1 MAHPELLSSLYEKE
15 IRKFKVAKSFLLC
28 FQKATALATFY
39 CVCFYKNSFKK
50 NRMHAYHYV
59 NKTSTGQMNS
69 IELEKNKICSEWWMI
84 LVFNRELLKNRPNA
98 EDIFAVF
105 NL

>member
-1 MAHPELLSSLYEKE
+1 
-15 IRKFKVAKSFLLC
+15 
-28 FQKATALATFY
+28 
-39 CVCFYKNSFKK
+39 
-50 NRMHAYHYV
+50 MHAYHYV